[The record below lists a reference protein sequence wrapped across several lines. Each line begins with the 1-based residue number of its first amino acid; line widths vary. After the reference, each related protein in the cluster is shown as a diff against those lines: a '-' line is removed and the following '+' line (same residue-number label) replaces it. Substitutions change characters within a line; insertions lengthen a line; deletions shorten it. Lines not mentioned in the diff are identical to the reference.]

1 VKRAIGTIG
10 RPGGLL
16 AAAALA
22 TIGLLVAGGRPA
34 GAALLP
40 APLPTPTSLPVQLP
54 APTAVPAPAPVNHLP
69 VPPTPGG
76 SQPASGGAG
85 TAQPTASPG
94 GGDPASGGGGAGP
107 AAPAY
112 APSPAE
118 QAALPPEP
126 QRYVLEALQAQLA
139 GDSAGL
145 DQRDGPEALA
155 AGGGNGVFA
164 WPIVFNGRPPI
175 TQLFGCTD
183 VPGEPYSPTC
193 ATHRFHTGIDLGVPT
208 GTPIFAAATG
218 VAHLYRT
225 ASGYGDYVLVTHG
238 NGWFTLCGHL
248 SDYVVPNGQVV
259 QRGQPIARSGS
270 TGFSTGPHLHFE
282 IRRGQTPVDPCAYLC
297 R

>member
-1 VKRAIGTIG
+1 VNTSRPSRVFLEVRRAIGTIG
-10 RPGGLL
+10 RPGGLV

-22 TIGLLVAGGRPA
+22 TIGLLVAGGPPA

-54 APTAVPAPAPVNHLP
+54 APTSVPAPAPVNQVP
-69 VPPTPGG
+69 VPPVLGG
-76 SQPASGGAG
+76 SRPASGGAG
-85 TAQPTASPG
+85 SGQPAPA
-94 GGDPASGGGGAGP
+94 GGDPASGGGGAADPAAGQ

-126 QRYVLEALQAQLA
+126 QRYVLEALQRGLLLA
-139 GDSAGL
+139 GRL
-145 DQRDGPEALA
+145 QRPAADHLA
-155 AGGGNGVFA
+155 FRLHRRAGGA
-164 WPIVFNGRPPI
+164 LQPDLRHPPLPHRHRPGRPHGHPI
-175 TQLFGCTD
+175 
-183 VPGEPYSPTC
+183 Y
-193 ATHRFHTGIDLGVPT
+193 
-208 GTPIFAAATG
+208 AAATG

-225 ASGYGDYVLVTHG
+225 ASGYGNYILVTHG
-238 NGWFTLCGHL
+238 NGWFTLYGHL
-248 SDYVVPNGQVV
+248 SEFLVPDGQVV

-282 IRRGQTPVDPCAYLC
+282 IRRGQKPMDPCAYLC